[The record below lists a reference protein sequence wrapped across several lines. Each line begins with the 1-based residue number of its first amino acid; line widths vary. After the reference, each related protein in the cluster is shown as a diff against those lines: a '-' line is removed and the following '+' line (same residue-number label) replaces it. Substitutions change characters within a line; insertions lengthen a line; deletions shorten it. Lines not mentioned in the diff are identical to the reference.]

1 MTALLLLAGCL
12 GNDTDDLVEVVGCDD
27 EASLTYDSDV
37 TNSMEELCVYEDVL
51 ENSIVDFINMIE
63 DGPNMETLD
72 STVGYSMEVSEAAN
86 GEVWHYM
93 ETVLVSSD
101 GYKLTVAD
109 TYGDEYS
116 SGEIIMSG
124 NEIQYHLENDT
135 QDYTVRMKHTG
146 TFEDAYESMMSDDE
160 DEMMDDTEGRQSYQL
175 ASMEVSIDGD
185 TVIISITGDFSSDP
199 STAPY
204 YTMMLKKQG
213 NSPEMALISINE
225 DDYYNDWNVLEDGYA
240 EQWITTDWLLSGN
253 FEVEFSSWLY
263 GESSDT
269 AVASSF
275 TFYVPED
282 NSQEQ
287 TSFIGDISFD
297 GAQELQVELDDDG
310 NPVATFYTSLYNPIS
325 TTISDFTED
334 ETGYT
339 FMGSLNN
346 DFSPFDYLEI
356 HTDSN
361 FTMLGFTLED
371 TEEEDNWVEF
381 MMLDSGDTS
390 TDESIPLSA
399 LPYILIDMS
408 DMSGDGDGESGDGTY
423 WEPYYGGYCE
433 WEGNPDDDERWSC
446 KEDESD
452 SYWEDWWYY
461 CELHEGDWFCTDD
474 YGQSSEYAN
483 SADNDRY
490 TNGYDGGDD
499 GGSDDEFMCDS
510 GETIPWDWVNDGYD
524 DCEDG
529 SDEWDD
535 GGSDDEFM
543 CDSGETIPWDWVND
557 GVDDCQD
564 GSDEWDDGPEEEF
577 HFYDNCT
584 DDNGTYECWMDEWD
598 YDNDGEFDESHGFDY
613 ADCSLESNGSWK
625 CFVGYDDEWDD
636 SEEINTYYCLPFVN
650 YNAEGFSIF
659 NITNLD
665 SSICG
670 ELVEDEMYEFDLN
683 ETWTMPTHLI
693 WEDCWI
699 EGNET
704 ICEQGEI
711 YYDVNT
717 TMLWETT
724 HENNY
729 MDCDGDYDNNTSMCT
744 EWIGNVTESDG
755 SAFLVV
761 NDYEE
766 SLTMYQY
773 DESTH
778 SGLIIFVQSEYDEDG
793 EWSFDRELQDCDSDG
808 DMMVSYSE
816 LEACIDVDLSN
827 DGFDYLNASL
837 VGAYEVFNMTDMDND
852 GMLNESEFNELNVF
866 LSNNDDDDMNLDD
879 MFDMLDID
887 SDGEVTASEWAEMS
901 NQSGEEEM
909 SEEDFDNLS
918 MMIDMFDDDYS
929 GGLNF
934 EEFVNMMENM
944 DDMGDDDDDMDPE
957 MMFDMFD
964 ANGDGEVTASEWSDF
979 ANQTDEPMSEED
991 FGYLSAMMD
1000 NYDDDDSG
1008 GLDFDEFMTFMS
1020 EMEDMEDSEP
1030 DVAMYMAIGLFEFA
1044 GADVDDYMVE
1054 LAMCEGESLLD
1065 MECEDPV
1072 YSRVLADIMVSSE
1085 EEAMMAMMTDSM
1097 VFVDSDGS
1105 GTLTNGDFVMINKDN
1120 LDVDGDW
1127 NFARLYSSEAGAYSD
1142 DNPMMHLLPGFTGF
1156 IATIGL
1162 LGAALIRSE

>member
-1 MTALLLLAGCL
+1 MQKALALCMTALLLLAGCL
-12 GNDTDDLVEVVGCDD
+12 GTDADDLVEVVGCDD
-27 EASLTYDSDV
+27 EASLTYGADV

-93 ETVLVSSD
+93 ETMLVSPD
-101 GYKLTVAD
+101 GFKLTVAD
-109 TYGDEYS
+109 TYGEESS

-124 NEIQYHLENDT
+124 NEIQYKLENDT

-175 ASMEVSIDGD
+175 TSMEVSIDGD

-204 YTMMLKKQG
+204 YTMMLKKRG
-213 NSPEMALISINE
+213 NSPEMALININE
-225 DDYYNDWNVLEDGYA
+225 DDYFNDWNVLEDGYA
-240 EQWITTDWLLSGN
+240 EHWITTDWLLSN
-253 FEVEFSSWLY
+253 DFDVEFSAWLY

-275 TFYVPED
+275 TFFVPED
-282 NSQEQ
+282 DSMEQ
-287 TSFIGDISFD
+287 TSFIGDINFD

-310 NPVATFYTSLYNPIS
+310 NPVATFYTSLYNPLS
-325 TTISDFTED
+325 TTFSDFAED

-371 TEEEDNWVEF
+371 TEEENNWVEF
-381 MMLDSGDTS
+381 MMIHSGDTS
-390 TDESIPLSA
+390 TDETIPLSA

-408 DMSGDGDGESGDGTY
+408 DSGDGDGESGDGTY
-423 WEPYYGGYCE
+423 WVPYYGGYCE

-452 SYWEDWWYY
+452 SDWEDWWYY

-474 YGQSSEYAN
+474 YGQSSEYAD

-499 GGSDDEFMCDS
+499 D
-510 GETIPWDWVNDGYD
+510 
-524 DCEDG
+524 
-529 SDEWDD
+529 
-535 GGSDDEFM
+535 GSDDEFM

-557 GVDDCQD
+557 GVDDCED
-564 GSDEWDDGPEEEF
+564 GSDEWDDGSGEEEF
-577 HFYDNCT
+577 HYYDNCT
-584 DDNGTYECWMDEWD
+584 DENGSYECWMDDWD
-598 YDNDGEFDESHGFDY
+598 YDNDGDYEESHGYDY

-650 YNAEGFSIF
+650 YNTEGFSIF

-670 ELVEDEMYEFDLN
+670 ELVEDMMYEFDLN
-683 ETWTMPTHLI
+683 ETWTIPTHLI

-699 EGNET
+699 EGDET

-766 SLTMYQY
+766 SLMMYQY

-778 SGLIIFVQSEYDEDG
+778 SGLIIFVQSDYDEEG
-793 EWSFDRELQDCDSDG
+793 VWSFDRELEDCDSDD

-816 LEACIDVDLSN
+816 LEACIDVDLTN
-827 DGFDYLNASL
+827 DGFDYLNASV
-837 VGAYEVFNMTDMDND
+837 VGAHEAFNMTDMDND
-852 GMLNESEFNELNVF
+852 GMLNESEFNELNAF
-866 LSNNDDDDMNLDD
+866 LSDDDGDDISLDE

-944 DDMGDDDDDMDPE
+944 DDMGDDDDMDPE

-979 ANQTDEPMSEED
+979 TNQTDDPMSEED

-1162 LGAALIRSE
+1162 LGAALIRRE

>member
-1 MTALLLLAGCL
+1 
-12 GNDTDDLVEVVGCDD
+12 
-27 EASLTYDSDV
+27 
-37 TNSMEELCVYEDVL
+37 
-51 ENSIVDFINMIE
+51 
-63 DGPNMETLD
+63 
-72 STVGYSMEVSEAAN
+72 
-86 GEVWHYM
+86 
-93 ETVLVSSD
+93 
-101 GYKLTVAD
+101 
-109 TYGDEYS
+109 
-116 SGEIIMSG
+116 
-124 NEIQYHLENDT
+124 
-135 QDYTVRMKHTG
+135 
-146 TFEDAYESMMSDDE
+146 
-160 DEMMDDTEGRQSYQL
+160 
-175 ASMEVSIDGD
+175 
-185 TVIISITGDFSSDP
+185 
-199 STAPY
+199 
-204 YTMMLKKQG
+204 
-213 NSPEMALISINE
+213 
-225 DDYYNDWNVLEDGYA
+225 
-240 EQWITTDWLLSGN
+240 
-253 FEVEFSSWLY
+253 
-263 GESSDT
+263 
-269 AVASSF
+269 
-275 TFYVPED
+275 
-282 NSQEQ
+282 
-287 TSFIGDISFD
+287 
-297 GAQELQVELDDDG
+297 
-310 NPVATFYTSLYNPIS
+310 
-325 TTISDFTED
+325 
-334 ETGYT
+334 
-339 FMGSLNN
+339 
-346 DFSPFDYLEI
+346 
-356 HTDSN
+356 
-361 FTMLGFTLED
+361 
-371 TEEEDNWVEF
+371 
-381 MMLDSGDTS
+381 
-390 TDESIPLSA
+390 
-399 LPYILIDMS
+399 
-408 DMSGDGDGESGDGTY
+408 
-423 WEPYYGGYCE
+423 
-433 WEGNPDDDERWSC
+433 
-446 KEDESD
+446 
-452 SYWEDWWYY
+452 
-461 CELHEGDWFCTDD
+461 
-474 YGQSSEYAN
+474 QSSEYAN

-535 GGSDDEFM
+535 GGSGDEFM

-564 GSDEWDDGPEEEF
+564 GSDEWDDGPGVEEF

-665 SSICG
+665 SSTCG
-670 ELVEDEMYEFDLN
+670 ELVEDVMYEFDLN

-766 SLTMYQY
+766 SLMMYQY

-778 SGLIIFVQSEYDEDG
+778 SGLIIFVQSESDEDG

-816 LEACIDVDLSN
+816 LEACIDVDLYN
-827 DGFDYLNASL
+827 DGFDSLNASL

-866 LSNNDDDDMNLDD
+866 LSNDDDDDMNLDD

-944 DDMGDDDDDMDPE
+944 DDMGDDDNDMDPE
-957 MMFDMFD
+957 TMFDMFD
-964 ANGDGEVTASEWSDF
+964 ANGDGEVTASEWFDF
-979 ANQTDEPMSEED
+979 TNQTDEPMSEED

-1000 NYDDDDSG
+1000 NYDVDDSG

-1030 DVAMYMAIGLFEFA
+1030 DVAMFMAFGLLDFA
-1044 GADVDDYMVE
+1044 GADVNDYMVE

-1065 MECEDPV
+1065 LECEDSV
-1072 YSRVLADIMVSSE
+1072 YSRVLADIMYSSE
-1085 EEAMMAMMTDSM
+1085 EEAMMALMTDSM
-1097 VFVDSDGS
+1097 VFMDSDGS

-1120 LDVDGDW
+1120 LDVDGEW
-1127 NFARLYSSEAGAYSD
+1127 NFARLHSTEAGAYSD
-1142 DNPMMHLLPGFTGF
+1142 ENPMMGMLPGFTGF

-1162 LGAALIRSE
+1162 LGAALIRRE